1 MHVAREDFYPNT
13 QLSSQEL
20 SGNNLSDAAS
30 VARGLESIQP
40 FRERGQHWV
49 IRPKQS
55 WHSEQSSP
63 LDKNFPNNHLP
74 YMRRPADFTFPHS
87 TSGQTYCSP
96 KMLSVF
102 GRQGMVRVL

>member
-40 FRERGQHWV
+40 FRERGQHLV
-49 IRPKQS
+49 ICPKQS
-55 WHSEQSSP
+55 WHFRQTSP
-63 LDKNFPNNHLP
+63 LDKNFPDNQLP
-74 YMRRPADFTFPHS
+74 YMRRPATSDFTFS
-87 TSGQTYCSP
+87 NATSGQTYC
-96 KMLSVF
+96 
-102 GRQGMVRVL
+102 